1 MTLEQLNLLPLLS
14 HLYHPF
20 PCRGPFTDWSMSPV
34 CLGHGRPPTNRM
46 PSKPSPE
53 PTKLVVQGY
62 LQIPGIDYSEVF
74 SPTICL
80 GSLWAIPH
88 LAAAHGWYRNK
99 DDVTGFGDGLDEVA
113 EILFSPYSIKQ
124 DSPLEQVRAPET
136 RHLRFRLS
144 PV

>member
-1 MTLEQLNLLPLLS
+1 M
-14 HLYHPF
+14 
-20 PCRGPFTDWSMSPV
+20 
-34 CLGHGRPPTNRM
+34 
-46 PSKPSPE
+46 
-53 PTKLVVQGY
+53 KLVVQGY

-80 GSLWAIPH
+80 SSLWVIPH

-99 DDVTGFGDGLDEVA
+99 DDVTGFGDGLDKVA

-124 DSPLEQVRAPET
+124 DSSLEQVRAPET
-136 RHLRFRLS
+136 RHLQFHLS